1 MLRSLWRQLFAVL
14 FVTLIVACSGG
25 GCSSGCSSC
34 GTKPLAGGFPKADT
48 IQNAAS
54 VRVTRA
60 GLDFVGTNI
69 GTVAGKLV
77 PNTQGGV
84 INFDI
89 PDGGSQTV
97 ASFLGV
103 DVKLH
108 VCPGGPNPNA
118 NPPTCRA
125 EIQLG
130 NAKLR
135 LDAANYAS
143 ANGLPAIRIAGTIP
157 IRVKDLP
164 VNVSVLGDVN
174 IGVGEGGCNGGT
186 PNVDWWALPIEII
199 LPLVNENISPRDGY
213 TKIDVDNA
221 VINPSIDNSK
231 IQFCKGC
238 GFFTPVCNGFLSAI
252 KGLVTGQIS
261 KPLVSTLKSTL
272 KSSTCTAPNKALNPQ
287 CPTGSQPSSDGKTC
301 EYLSKPGVCVPT
313 LLGLDGN
320 INLAGF
326 LASVSPGS
334 EGGLDF
340 VLAAGGDMIPS
351 KSPGVKDPPNNQ
363 GQTGNGMTL
372 TFLGGAKPVPQSGCV
387 PAFDNKI
394 PTGIPVPDE
403 MQSNTVTPWSDP
415 AGPMLGIA
423 LAGRYLDY
431 TMGSV
436 YNSGFLC
443 LGISTEQF
451 AQLQSGLLSVL
462 IPGMKKLT
470 FEQKAA
476 PVAITTRPQSPPKI
490 KLGGGTDLKTDPLM
504 LVQLPSFSVDFYVW
518 SMDRFIR
525 AMTFTGDLSIP
536 INLSTAVDPQKNPNG
551 GLLPAL
557 GDIGVQN
564 AKVTNSDVLTDDP
577 AIVAGAIGPLFGG
590 IIGQALG
597 NLKPIDLAS
606 SLSQYGLGLT
616 IPAGGIRKLTKGSDD
631 FLAIFANLALA
642 KGTAVQQADVQARIL
657 DKTVHPEA
665 MGLATADRAK
675 LPELHVEFGSSLDN
689 GAHAVEYSYAVD
701 QGTRSEWSS
710 KRNFVIKNDSLFLQG
725 KHVLHVYAREKDVP
739 ESESTTPADVPFTID
754 VLAPQVS
761 LDTSDDGAL
770 AVKAWDIVSDD
781 SALTM
786 RFRTTDAV
794 GNASAWSAWGV
805 VAPVAAAQLAGASSV
820 QVEVKDE
827 EGNVAS
833 QSSSLIRG
841 KPDGTLTT
849 AGGCGCST
857 PGTTG
862 PNGFVFGL
870 PALAAL
876 LGLGLRRRRGE
887 KPAPA
892 PSSTPTTR
900 GRRSRAA
907 LLTLASVAVIATAY
921 PGCSCGGDD
930 QVGTGC
936 GADCN
941 QPCEA
946 PLEKGLI
953 GAYTSVA
960 VAKDGTTWVSGYD
973 DAYLSNGQ
981 NILYGDFVIGKYDS
995 GKQQVQWQILDGLP
1009 PAATDGTCA
1018 VNDPRGWRAGLTD
1031 PGDDVGLW
1039 SALTVDGD
1047 GHPIAAYYDATNR
1060 QLKGASWDGSQWF
1073 VYVIKTQANADIG
1086 RYVKMITVG
1095 GNPVIAFL
1103 TMEKG
1108 TGGKT
1113 RSKVV
1118 VGKANKALP
1127 TSGSDWAFEDAA
1139 VDETGPCQASFCDG
1153 GQVCVK
1159 SSGSCTATATGCTPA
1174 DCGTGNAC
1182 VSVNGKATC
1191 TAVLGKDAVQA
1202 YPNAYGAYVSLAV
1215 NPKGGFGI
1223 VMYDRIRGNLV
1234 ALVNAGGKWTPT
1246 ILDGETGVRPNAVD
1260 TGDMGIGASLT
1271 ITANG
1276 DWHVSYVNGIKE
1288 SLQYLVWP
1296 GGAGKPGTPEVV
1308 DDGYDNGKPYPDG
1321 KHIVGDD
1328 STIDVDGGGVV
1339 RIAYQDATAGK
1350 LRVANG
1356 APSGATHKWTAK
1368 AVAQTNR
1375 FGGFFPRF
1383 VPGTPSVTNF
1393 YRETDKVKQDVTGD
1407 VAFVTP

>member
-14 FVTLIVACSGG
+14 FVTFIVACSGG

-34 GTKPLAGGFPKADT
+34 GTKPLPGGFPKADT
-48 IQNAAS
+48 IQNSAS

-60 GLDFVGTNI
+60 GLDFIGTNI

-77 PNTQGGV
+77 PNSQGGV
-84 INFDI
+84 VTFDI
-89 PDGGSQTV
+89 PDGGNQTV
-97 ASFLGV
+97 ASFLGI

-135 LDAANYAS
+135 LDAANYVS

-157 IRVKDLP
+157 IRVKNLP
-164 VNVSVLGDVN
+164 VDVSVLGAVN

-199 LPLVNENISPRDGY
+199 LPLVSEKISPRDGY

-221 VINPSIDNSK
+221 VINPTIDNNK

-238 GFFTPVCNGFLSAI
+238 GFFTPVCNAFLNAI

-261 KPLVSTLKSTL
+261 GPLVKTLKDTL
-272 KSSTCTAPNKALNPQ
+272 KSSTCTAPNPNVNPQ
-287 CPTGSQPSSDGKTC
+287 CPTGSQVAGKVC
-301 EYLSKPGVCVPT
+301 EYTSKPGTCVPT

-340 VLAAGGDMIPS
+340 VLAGGGDMIPS
-351 KSPGVKDPPNNQ
+351 KSPGVKDPPNGQ

-372 TFLGGAKPVPQSGCV
+372 AFLGGAKPVPQSGCV

-394 PTGIPVPDE
+394 PTGIPIPDE
-403 MQSNTVTPWSDP
+403 MLSNTVTPWSDP

-431 TMGSV
+431 TFGSV

-476 PVAITTRPQSPPKI
+476 PVAITTRPQSPPKV
-490 KLGGGTDLKTDPLM
+490 KLGGGTNIKTDPLM
-504 LVQLPSFSVDFYVW
+504 TIQLNGFSVDFYVW

-525 AMTFTGDLSIP
+525 AMTFTGDLTVP
-536 INLSTAVDPQKNPNG
+536 INLSTAIDAQKNPNG
-551 GLLPAL
+551 GLLPTL

-577 AIVAGAIGPLFGG
+577 AIVAGAIGPLFGS

-597 NLKPIDLAS
+597 SLKPIDLTS
-606 SLSQYGLGLT
+606 SLASYGLGLT
-616 IPAGGIRKLTKGSDD
+616 IPDGGIRKLTKDSDD
-631 FLAIFANLALA
+631 FLAIFANLTLA
-642 KGTAVQQADVQARIL
+642 KGNAIQQADVNARIL

-665 MGLATADRAK
+665 MGLSTADRAK
-675 LPELHVEFGSSLDN
+675 LPELHVQFGSSLDN
-689 GAHAVEYSYAVD
+689 GAHVVEYSYNVD
-701 QGTRSEWSS
+701 QGTRSAWSTD
-710 KRNFVIKNDSLFLQG
+710 KNFVIKNDSLFLQG
-725 KHVLHVYAREKDVP
+725 KHVLHVYAREKGIDQ
-739 ESESTTPADVPFTID
+739 SESQTPADVPFTID
-754 VLAPQVS
+754 VLAPMVTLEAADS
-761 LDTSDDGAL
+761 GDL
-770 AVKAWDIVSDD
+770 AVKAWDIVSDEA
-781 SALTM
+781 SLKM
-786 RFRTTDAV
+786 RSRVADAT
-794 GNASAWSAWGV
+794 GTLGPWSDWGS
-805 VAPVAAAQLAGASSV
+805 VAPIAKATLVSSSSV

-833 QSSSLIRG
+833 QTSALIRG

-857 PGTTG
+857 PGTKAQG
-862 PNGFVFGL
+862 GWLFGL

-876 LGLGLRRRRGE
+876 LGLGLRRRTA
-887 KPAPA
+887 KAAPPAPPA
-892 PSSTPTTR
+892 PKRMRTR
-900 GRRSRAA
+900 GT
-907 LLTLASVAVIATAY
+907 LLTIASVAAIASMY
-921 PGCSCGGDD
+921 PGCSCGDD
-930 QVGTGC
+930 AQVGTGC
-936 GADCN
+936 GSDCN
-941 QPCEA
+941 QVCEA
-946 PLEKGLI
+946 PLAQGLI

-960 VAKDGTTWVSGYD
+960 VAKDGTTWVAGYN
-973 DAYLSNGQ
+973 DAYLSDGMNV
-981 NILYGDFVIGKYDS
+981 LYGDFVIGRYDA
-995 GKQQVQWQILDGLP
+995 GKQKVQWQTLDGLP
-1009 PAATDGTCA
+1009 PAPTDGTCP
-1018 VNDPRGWRAGLTD
+1018 VNDPRGWRKGATD
-1031 PGDDVGLW
+1031 AGDDVGLW
-1039 SALTVDGD
+1039 SALTVDDG
-1047 GHPIAAYYDATNR
+1047 GHPIAAYYDATNK
-1060 QLKGASWDGSQWF
+1060 QLKGAFWDGSQWG
-1073 VYVIKTQANADIG
+1073 VYVIQNRPNADVG
-1086 RYVKMITVG
+1086 RYVKMVTVA

-1103 TMEKG
+1103 VMEKG

-1113 RSKVV
+1113 RSRVV

-1127 TSGSDWAFEDAA
+1127 TGGGDWSFEDAA
-1139 VDETGPCQASFCDG
+1139 VDENGPCQAAFCDAA
-1153 GQVCVK
+1153 QACVK
-1159 SSGSCTATATGCTPA
+1159 STGTCTATTTGCTPA

-1182 VSVNGKATC
+1182 VNVNGKATC
-1191 TAVLGKDAVQA
+1191 TAILGKEAVQA
-1202 YPNAYGAYVSLAV
+1202 YPNAYGAYISLAA

-1223 VMYDRIRGNLV
+1223 VMYDRIRGNLIGL
-1234 ALVNAGGKWTPT
+1234 ANAGGKWTPT
-1246 ILDGETGVRPNAVD
+1246 ILDGETGVRPNAID
-1260 TGDMGIGASLT
+1260 TGDTGIGASLT

-1288 SLQYLVWP
+1288 TLQYLLWP
-1296 GGAGKPGTPEVV
+1296 GGAGKPLAPEIV
-1308 DDGYDNGKPYPDG
+1308 DDGYDNGKPYADG

-1328 STIDVDGGGVV
+1328 STIDVDGGGIV
-1339 RIAYQDATAGK
+1339 RVAYQDATAGK
-1350 LRVANG
+1350 LRVTTG
-1356 APSGATHKWTAK
+1356 APASAGTHKWTAK
-1368 AVAQTNR
+1368 AAAQTNR

-1383 VPGTPSVTNF
+1383 VPGSAQVTNF